1 MRKSRKPLIVRFSRE
16 STHLMRLSRL
26 LSARQLPFR
35 RCWRKLPLRKEK
47 AKAMSGRLT
56 KQERV
61 KLSQELKKRAQR
73 QPHLLPGERKEAMR
87 LERQRVVAGRR
98 GAVRGD
104 LCGSRDIN

>member
-35 RCWRKLPLRKEK
+35 RCWRKLTLRKEQ

-56 KQERV
+56 RQERV
-61 KLSQELKKRAQR
+61 KLSKELKKRATR
-73 QPHLLPGERKEAMR
+73 TPHPLPGERKEAMR
-87 LERQRVVAGRR
+87 MSKNLDDHRTEGRR
-98 GAVRGD
+98 VGQRRG
-104 LCGSRDIN
+104 